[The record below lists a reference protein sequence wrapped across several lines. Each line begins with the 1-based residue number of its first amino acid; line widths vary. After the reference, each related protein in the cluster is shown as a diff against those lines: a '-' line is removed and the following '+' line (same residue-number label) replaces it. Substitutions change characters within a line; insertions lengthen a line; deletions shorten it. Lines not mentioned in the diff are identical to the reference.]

1 MHEYHLIKP
10 LVSTIEDKVK
20 TLPGIKK
27 VTRIKV
33 TLGMLKMVTKE
44 HFAETFKEL
53 SRGSVCEGAAL
64 DITEVPGDVLVVENI
79 EGEFD
84 D

>member
-10 LVSTIEDKVK
+10 LISTIEAKVK
-20 TLPGIKK
+20 TLPAIKK

-44 HFAETFKEL
+44 HFTETFKEL
-53 SRGSVCEGAAL
+53 SKGSICEGAAL
-64 DITEVPGDVLVVENI
+64 EITEVPGDVLVVENI
-79 EGEFD
+79 EGEFEE
-84 D
+84 